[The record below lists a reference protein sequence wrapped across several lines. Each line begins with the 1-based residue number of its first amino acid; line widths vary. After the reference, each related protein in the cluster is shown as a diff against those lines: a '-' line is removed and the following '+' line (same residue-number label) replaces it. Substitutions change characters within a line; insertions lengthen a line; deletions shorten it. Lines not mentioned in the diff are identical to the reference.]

1 MTEVVWHSG
10 YLDLPAD
17 PGDAPVVWYVRL
29 DDADTEK
36 TAHSA
41 TLSRA
46 DLEDLAQRPEA
57 GMRGIRRR
65 LLKVLLARLSG
76 LHPDEIIVGRTEP
89 GAPRILHP
97 AGWNISVAGRWP
109 HCLIG
114 VSRSPIGVDIEPLDA
129 EPPAEDS
136 FTPAE
141 AIELQGASS
150 AALLARWVAKEAHAK
165 CLGIASRIDAAEI
178 ETRTARDRL
187 DVVSGFGTTAS
198 IVRVH
203 DNTVQAF
210 AFL

>member
-1 MTEVVWHSG
+1 VTEVVWHSG

-29 DDADTEK
+29 DEAGTDK
-36 TAHSA
+36 MAHSA

-46 DLEDLAQRPEA
+46 DLGDLAKRPEA

-65 LLKVLLARLSG
+65 LSKVLLARLSG
-76 LHPDEIIVGRTEP
+76 LHPDEIIIGRTEL
-89 GAPRILHP
+89 GAPRILHS

-114 VSRSPIGVDIEPLDA
+114 VSRSPLGVDIEPLDA

-150 AALLARWVAKEAHAK
+150 AALLTRWVAKEAHAK

-178 ETRTARDRL
+178 ETRTVRDRL
-187 DVVSGFGTTAS
+187 DVVSSFGTTAS
-198 IVRVH
+198 IVRLH

-210 AFL
+210 AFF